1 MRFEDFAQAHGLI
14 IRHVEYGKWVRVP
27 TEDHVRKKNGAY
39 KHLGD
44 VAFVQNHAT
53 MTEPAIWHPE
63 NNDEIKI
70 DRAAMAKRKAEADRQ
85 LQRDRENACRKATG
99 ILNQTV
105 LEQHAYL
112 DSKGFP
118 KMKGLVYY
126 QDEETNLL
134 VVPMHEW
141 RQLTPGGTTGGRL
154 VGCQLI
160 DVTGEKKFLKGQQT
174 AGAQHIIGT
183 IGKTIW
189 CEGYATALSIHACA
203 QAAKIPCRIHV
214 CFSAGNMKALAKGGY
229 VIADNDRS
237 RTGEEAAK
245 AIGLPYWMAEQEG
258 FDFNDWHKEIGTLK
272 ASMTLRRFLIGG

>member
-27 TEDHVRKKNGAY
+27 TEDHPRTKNGAY
-39 KHLGD
+39 KHLGE
-44 VAFVQNHAT
+44 VAFIQNHAT

-63 NNDEIKI
+63 KPADIKI
-70 DRAAMAKRKAEADRQ
+70 DRAAMARKKAEADRQ

-126 QDEETNLL
+126 PDEETNLL
-134 VVPMHEW
+134 VVPMH
-141 RQLTPGGTTGGRL
+141 TDRL

-160 DVTGEKKFLKGQQT
+160 DVAGEKKFLKGQQT

-183 IGKTIW
+183 SGKDVW
-189 CEGYATALSIHACA
+189 CEGYATGLSIHACA

-229 VIADNDRS
+229 VVADNDKS
-237 RTGEEAAK
+237 RTGEDAAK
-245 AIGLPYWMAEQEG
+245 ATGLPYWMAEQEG
-258 FDFNDWHKEIGTLK
+258 QDFNDWHREVGTLK
-272 ASMTLRRFLIGG
+272 ASMALRRFLIGG